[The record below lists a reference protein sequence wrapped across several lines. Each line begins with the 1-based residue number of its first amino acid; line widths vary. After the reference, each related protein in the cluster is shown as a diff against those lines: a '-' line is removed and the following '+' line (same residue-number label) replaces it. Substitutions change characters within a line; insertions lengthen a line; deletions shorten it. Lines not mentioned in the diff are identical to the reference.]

1 MDNSPAVSGQLRI
14 PPLDSSSKKI
24 GKYMM
29 MGTIGKG
36 RYKVKKAIEL

>member
-1 MDNSPAVSGQLRI
+1 MDTSPAISGQPKI
-14 PPLDSSSKKI
+14 PLLDSNSKKI

-29 MGTIGKG
+29 MGNIGKG